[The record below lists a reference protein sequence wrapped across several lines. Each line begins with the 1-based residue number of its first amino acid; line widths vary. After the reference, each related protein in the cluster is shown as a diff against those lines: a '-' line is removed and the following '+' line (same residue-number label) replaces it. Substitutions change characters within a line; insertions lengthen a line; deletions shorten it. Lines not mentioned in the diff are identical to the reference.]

1 MDITDIIPESINDTG
16 AILFWVII
24 LILIIAV
31 VALYL
36 YVKRMKK
43 KIVTIRQEMTTQLD
57 GVKKTKEKR
66 MQELSEVKSK
76 VDRILEEEKK

>member
-1 MDITDIIPESINDTG
+1 
-16 AILFWVII
+16 
-24 LILIIAV
+24 
-31 VALYL
+31 
-36 YVKRMKK
+36 VKRMKK

>member
-1 MDITDIIPESINDTG
+1 MDITDIIPKSANDIW

-24 LILIIAV
+24 LILIIAI

-36 YVKRMKK
+36 YAKRMKK
-43 KIVTIRQEMTTQLD
+43 KVVKIQENLATQQNIIQ
-57 GVKKTKEKR
+57 KSKEKR